1 MLQVILETYG
11 NKIGPL
17 HGLKVN
23 TPYVT
28 KDHLQQKRFTAQSH
42 GTTYVYDYPEVFCQV
57 TMAVV
62 CMCVLLIT
70 YYYNIIIITSTTTK
84 YSHYNQLLSQLVST
98 QIRIRGPNCYKFIIA
113 LIMLSTNIV

>member
-1 MLQVILETYG
+1 MVQVILQTYG

-28 KDHLQQKRFTAQSH
+28 KDHLQQKRFTAQQH

-57 TMAVV
+57 NTHI
-62 CMCVLLIT
+62 C
-70 YYYNIIIITSTTTK
+70 TT
-84 YSHYNQLLSQLVST
+84 
-98 QIRIRGPNCYKFIIA
+98 I
-113 LIMLSTNIV
+113 

>member
-1 MLQVILETYG
+1 MHCRVINGELLLPQVILETYG

-17 HGLKVN
+17 HGLKIN

-57 TMAVV
+57 M
-62 CMCVLLIT
+62 LL
-70 YYYNIIIITSTTTK
+70 
-84 YSHYNQLLSQLVST
+84 
-98 QIRIRGPNCYKFIIA
+98 
-113 LIMLSTNIV
+113 